1 MPTTVSDFVLIT
13 DDAELSRCCQRLRD
27 EPWIAVDT
35 EFMRE
40 RTYYPELCLV
50 QIGIPGEV
58 WCVDALAL
66 DDLAPLR
73 ELLGVA
79 NNDKVLHAARQ
90 DLETLWPVCGGPVSP
105 LFDTQ
110 IAAALC
116 GHDEQIGYAALV
128 ETLLG
133 VTLPKE
139 HQRTD
144 WSRRPLKDAQL
155 EYAANDVRYL
165 CEVYDSLSES
175 LRSLGRTEWAQEDSA
190 RLLDPA
196 LYRAEPEQAYRR
208 VKQGHTLSPAQ
219 QQVLRELA
227 SWREETAQ
235 SSNRPRGWIAR
246 DPVLLYLAQS
256 CPGSVE
262 ALEKVRGLDEGIRK
276 RHGDAIVQ
284 AIARGLAHEPRQ
296 LFARVL
302 PLDTQQTQRRDRM
315 LELVRERA
323 AELGI
328 HPPVLATRRDIE
340 NLARGRDDTPVLS
353 GWRRQ
358 LVGEDLLEIEQE

>member
-1 MPTTVSDFVLIT
+1 MPTTPPDYALIA
-13 DDAELSRCCQRLRD
+13 DDAGLARCCERLRD
-27 EPWIAVDT
+27 EPWVAVDT

-50 QIGIPGEV
+50 QIGIPGAV
-58 WCVDALAL
+58 WCVDVLAVEE
-66 DDLAPLR
+66 LAPLR
-73 ELLGVA
+73 ELLGIA
-79 NNDKVLHAARQ
+79 DGDKVLHAARQ

-105 LFDTQ
+105 MFDTQ

-128 ETLLG
+128 ETLIG
-133 VTLPKE
+133 VSLPKE

-144 WSRRPLKDAQL
+144 WSRRPLDPGQL
-155 EYAANDVRYL
+155 DYAANDVRYL
-165 CEVYDSLSES
+165 CEVYDSLSET
-175 LRSLGRTEWAQEDSA
+175 LRSLDRTAWVQEDSA

-196 LYRAEPEQAYRR
+196 LYRIEPELAYRR

-227 SWREETAQ
+227 TWREETAQ
-235 SSNRPRGWIAR
+235 ASNRPRGWIVR
-246 DPVLLYLAQS
+246 DPVLLYLAQT
-256 CPGSVE
+256 CPQTAQ
-262 ALEKVRGLDEGIRK
+262 ALEKVRGLDDGIRK
-276 RHGDAIVQ
+276 RHGEAIVQ
-284 AIARGLAHEPRQ
+284 AVARGLAHEPRQ
-296 LFARVL
+296 LFARAL
-302 PLDTQQTQRRDRM
+302 PLDAEQTKRRDRM

-323 AELGI
+323 SELGI

-340 NLARGRDDTPVLS
+340 NLVRSQDDSPVLS

-358 LVGEDLLEIEQE
+358 VVGDALLEID